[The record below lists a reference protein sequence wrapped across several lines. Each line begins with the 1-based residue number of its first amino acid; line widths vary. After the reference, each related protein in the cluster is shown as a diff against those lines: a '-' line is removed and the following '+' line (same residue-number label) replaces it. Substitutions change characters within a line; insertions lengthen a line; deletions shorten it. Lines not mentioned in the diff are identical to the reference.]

1 MATQF
6 ERDQI
11 RAALR
16 RSDELM
22 VGRQWQPE
30 PEMKLKKSQQSA
42 IDSGRARERCLIA
55 EAEEA
60 ARMTRVRRRM
70 LDWSIPKGSSR

>member
-30 PEMKLKKSQQSA
+30 PEIKLKLWQQAA

-60 ARMTRVRRRM
+60 ARMTRARRRM
-70 LDWSIPKGSSR
+70 LDEKGSV